1 MVYSLEFPD
10 LPAKNV
16 SNPIKRKCK
25 GKAQLG
31 TGARCVTCM
40 SSEIFQMSLGIFA
53 HLWDTVGNPTGRH
66 IQNILPAKVA
76 NHSVGLGLSSTLIE
90 PAIKL
95 ILFNTTSSH
104 CATHLLNSNTIIQ
117 RPFAGSSTSFPL

>member
-10 LPAKNV
+10 LPAKNA

-31 TGARCVTCM
+31 TGARCVMYT
-40 SSEIFQMSLGIFA
+40 EIFQMSLEIFA
-53 HLWDTVGNPTGRH
+53 HLWDTVGNPAGRD

-76 NHSVGLGLSSTLIE
+76 NHSVGLGLSSKLIE
-90 PAIKL
+90 LAIKL

-104 CATHLLNSNTIIQ
+104 CVTHLLNSNTIIQ

>member
-1 MVYSLEFPD
+1 MVYSLEFSD
-10 LPAKNV
+10 LPAKNA

-31 TGARCVTCM
+31 TGARCVM
-40 SSEIFQMSLGIFA
+40 SSEIFQIPLGIFA
-53 HLWDTVGNPTGRH
+53 HLWDTVGNPAGQD
-66 IQNILPAKVA
+66 IQNILPTKVA
-76 NHSVGLGLSSTLIE
+76 NHSVGLGLSSMLIE
-90 PAIKL
+90 LAIKL

-104 CATHLLNSNTIIQ
+104 CTTHLLNSNTIIQ

>member
-10 LPAKNV
+10 LPAKNA
-16 SNPIKRKCK
+16 SNPIKRKRK

-31 TGARCVTCM
+31 TGARCVM

-53 HLWDTVGNPTGRH
+53 HLWDTVGNPAGQD

-90 PAIKL
+90 LAIKL